1 MLEAGDDSMTDEI
14 GGRTFFTNARR
25 SLVDEDEIELVSIGI
40 DIGSST
46 SHCAFSRVTLERVDT
61 RYVVAAREVLF
72 ESDILLTPY
81 IGGNRID
88 TEALDR
94 FLKAQY
100 AAAGIGFDKIDTGAL
115 ILTGTAVRRNNAR
128 AIADLFAEA
137 AGKFVSVSAGDAMEA
152 VLAAFGSGAAA
163 LSAATGQDVLNVDIG
178 GGTTKIARCVNGEV
192 VDLTAI
198 DIGARILATDASG
211 ALARIEPAGSRIAGE
226 CGIVVANGDRPHADA
241 FDLIADRMA
250 DHLIH
255 AMSEEHL
262 GEDTTSLLR
271 LAPLRPAAA
280 PAIVT
285 FSGGVSEYVYARET
299 VEHGDLGP
307 RLAARIAERTRN
319 WGPEVRAPKQGIRAT
334 VIGASQYTVQI
345 SGSTI
350 FVSDLDMLPLRNLP
364 TILPAFAM
372 AEEAA
377 GPEPVADAIR
387 KALTS
392 FAHVE
397 PGQPIAVFYR
407 WTESATFRRLD
418 NFCRGVAAGLADR
431 IAAGCPI
438 VLIGNSDVG
447 GLIGV
452 HFREEMQTDA
462 AIVSIDGI
470 ELQEFDFVDI
480 GAMLEGSGSVP
491 AIIKSLVFP
500 ASDELGRAA

>member
-1 MLEAGDDSMTDEI
+1 MTEEI

-25 SLVDEDEIELVSIGI
+25 SLVDEDEIQLVSIGI

-61 RYVVAAREVLF
+61 RYIVAGREVLF

-81 IGGNRID
+81 AGGNRID

-100 AAAGIGFDKIDTGAL
+100 AAAGIGFAQIDTGAL

-163 LSAATGQDVLNVDIG
+163 LSAASGQEVLNVDIG

-192 VDLTAI
+192 VDITAI
-198 DIGARILATDASG
+198 DIGARILATDDSG
-211 ALARIEPAGSRIAGE
+211 ALVRIEPAGTRIAQE
-226 CGIVVANGDRPHADA
+226 CGIALAEGDRPQGDA
-241 FDLIADRMA
+241 FDRIADRMA

-255 AMSEEHL
+255 AMSAGPL
-262 GEDTTSLLR
+262 DDGTTSLLR
-271 LAPLRPAAA
+271 LAPLRPAEA

-299 VEHGDLGP
+299 AEHGDLGP
-307 RLAARIAERTRN
+307 RLAACIAERTRT
-319 WGPEVRAPKQGIRAT
+319 WGPEVLAPKQGIRAT

-350 FVSDLDMLPLRNLP
+350 FVSDLDRLPLRNLP
-364 TILPAFAM
+364 TILPAFAL
-372 AEEAA
+372 ADEAA

-387 KALTS
+387 AALAR
-392 FAHVE
+392 FEHLA
-397 PGQPIAVFYR
+397 PDQPVAIFYR
-407 WTESATFRRLD
+407 WRESATFRRLD
-418 NFCRGVAAGLADR
+418 NFCRGVAAALADR

-438 VLIGNSDVG
+438 VLIGNGDVG

-452 HFREEMQTDA
+452 HFREEMRADVTT
-462 AIVSIDGI
+462 VSIDGI

-491 AIIKSLVFP
+491 VIIKSLVFP
-500 ASDELGRAA
+500 ASDRLGRAT

>member
-1 MLEAGDDSMTDEI
+1 MTEEI

-25 SLVDEDEIELVSIGI
+25 SLVDEDEIQLVSIGI

-81 IGGNRID
+81 VGGNRID

-100 AAAGIGFDKIDTGAL
+100 AAAGIGFAQIDTGAL
-115 ILTGTAVRRNNAR
+115 ILTGTAVRRTNAR
-128 AIADLFAEA
+128 AIAELFAEA

-163 LSAATGQDVLNVDIG
+163 LSAASGQEVLNVDIG
-178 GGTTKIARCVNGEV
+178 GGTTKIARCVKGEV
-192 VDLTAI
+192 VDITAI
-198 DIGARILATDASG
+198 DIGARILATGEDG
-211 ALARIEPAGSRIAGE
+211 ALTRIEPAGIRIAQDCGTAVAEGE
-226 CGIVVANGDRPHADA
+226 RPHADA
-241 FDLIADRMA
+241 LDRIADRMA
-250 DHLIH
+250 DHLIR
-255 AMSEEHL
+255 AMSEGALDES
-262 GEDTTSLLR
+262 TASLLR
-271 LAPLRPAAA
+271 LAPLRPAPA

-299 VEHGDLGP
+299 AEHGDLGP
-307 RLAARIAERTRN
+307 RLAARIADRTWA
-319 WGPEVRAPKQGIRAT
+319 WGPEVLAPRQGIRAT

-350 FVSDLDMLPLRNLP
+350 FVSDLDRLPLRNLP
-364 TILPAFAM
+364 TILPAFAL
-372 AEEAA
+372 ADEAA
-377 GPEPVADAIR
+377 GPEPVAEAIR
-387 KALTS
+387 AALAR
-392 FAHVE
+392 FEHLE
-397 PGQPIAVFYR
+397 PGQPVAIFYR
-407 WTESATFRRLD
+407 WTDSATFRRLD
-418 NFCRGVAAGLADR
+418 NFCRGVAIALAGR

-438 VLIGNSDVG
+438 VLIGNGDVG

-452 HFREEMQTDA
+452 HFREEMQADA
-462 AIVSIDGI
+462 TIVSIDGI

-491 AIIKSLVFP
+491 VIIKSLVFP
-500 ASDELGRAA
+500 ASDRLGRAA

>member
-1 MLEAGDDSMTDEI
+1 MTEAI

-25 SLVDEDEIELVSIGI
+25 SLVDEDEIQLVSVGI

-81 IGGNRID
+81 NSGNNID
-88 TEALDR
+88 TDALDR

-100 AAAGIGFDKIDTGAL
+100 AAAGIGFDQIDTGAL
-115 ILTGTAVRRNNAR
+115 ILTGTAVRRRNAR

-152 VLAAFGSGAAA
+152 VLAAFGSGAAS
-163 LSAATGQDVLNVDIG
+163 LSATTGQEVLNVDIG
-178 GGTTKIARCVNGEV
+178 GGTTKIARCVGGEV
-192 VDLTAI
+192 VDVTAI
-198 DIGARILATDASG
+198 DIGARILATDADG
-211 ALARIEPAGSRIAGE
+211 ALDRIEPAGLRIAGE
-226 CGIVVANGDRPHADA
+226 CGVAVEAGGRPAEAELDR
-241 FDLIADRMA
+241 IADRMA
-250 DHLIH
+250 DHLVS
-255 AMSEEHL
+255 AMAEEAV
-262 GEDTTSLLR
+262 GETTASLLR
-271 LAPLRPAAA
+271 LAPLRPAER

-285 FSGGVSEYVYARET
+285 FSGGVSEYVYARTAEG
-299 VEHGDLGP
+299 HGDLGP
-307 RLAARIAERTRN
+307 RLAERIAERTKA
-319 WGPEVRAPKQGIRAT
+319 WGPDVRTPKQGIRAT

-364 TILPAFAM
+364 TILPPFAL
-372 AEEAA
+372 ADEAA
-377 GPEPVADAIR
+377 GPAQVADAVR
-387 KALTS
+387 DALARFEHLEVT
-392 FAHVE
+392 
-397 PGQPIAVFYR
+397 QPVAIFYR

-418 NFCRGVAAGLADR
+418 NFCRGVAEAFADR

-452 HFREEMQTDA
+452 HFREEMRIDA
-462 AIVSIDGI
+462 SVVSIDGI

-500 ASDELGRAA
+500 ASDRLGRSA

>member
-1 MLEAGDDSMTDEI
+1 MIDTI

-25 SLVDEDEIELVSIGI
+25 SLVDEDEIQLVSVGI

-81 IGGNRID
+81 SAGNTID
-88 TEALDR
+88 TDALDR

-100 AAAGIGFDKIDTGAL
+100 AAAGIGFDAIDTGAL
-115 ILTGTAVRRNNAR
+115 ILTGTAVRRGNAR

-178 GGTTKIARCVNGEV
+178 GGTTKVARCVGGEV

-198 DIGARILATDASG
+198 DVGARILATDAEG
-211 ALARIEPAGSRIAGE
+211 LLDRIEPAGRRIAQDCDVE
-226 CGIVVANGDRPHADA
+226 VERGIRPTGAELDR
-241 FDLIADRMA
+241 IADRMA
-250 DHLIH
+250 DHLIA
-255 AMSEEHL
+255 AMAH
-262 GEDTTSLLR
+262 GEPAEGTAALLR
-271 LAPLRPAAA
+271 LAPLRAAAA

-285 FSGGVSEYVYARET
+285 FSGGVSEYVYGRAT
-299 VEHGDLGP
+299 SHHGDLGP
-307 RLAARIAERTRN
+307 RLAARIAARTRA

-350 FVSDLDMLPLRNLP
+350 FISDLAVLPLRNLP
-364 TILPAFAM
+364 TILPRLDLAN
-372 AEEAA
+372 ESA
-377 GPEPVADAIR
+377 GPGPVADALR
-387 KALTS
+387 ETLARFEHLDETK
-392 FAHVE
+392 
-397 PGQPIAVFYR
+397 PIAIFYR
-407 WTESATFRRLD
+407 WSESATFRRLD
-418 NFCRGVAAGLADR
+418 NFCRGIADAFADR

-452 HFREEMQTDA
+452 HFREEMAIEAT
-462 AIVSIDGI
+462 IVSIDGI

-500 ASDELGRAA
+500 ATDRLGRAA

>member
-1 MLEAGDDSMTDEI
+1 MTDDI

-25 SLVDEDEIELVSIGI
+25 SLVDEDEIQLVSVGI

-81 IGGNRID
+81 SSGNTID
-88 TEALDR
+88 TEVLDT

-100 AAAGIGFDKIDTGAL
+100 AAAGIGFDQIDTGAL
-115 ILTGTAVRRNNAR
+115 ILTGTAVRRGNAR

-152 VLAAFGSGAAA
+152 VLAAFGSGAAS
-163 LSAATGQDVLNVDIG
+163 LSATSGQDVLNVDIG
-178 GGTTKIARCVNGEV
+178 GGTTKVARCVGGEV

-198 DIGARILATDASG
+198 DIGARILATDPAG
-211 ALARIEPAGSRIAGE
+211 VLNRIEPAGRRIAQD
-226 CGIVVANGDRPHADA
+226 CDVVVEQDVCPTEAELDR
-241 FDLIADRMA
+241 IADRMA
-250 DHLIH
+250 DHLI
-255 AMSEEHL
+255 ATMAGASVDD
-262 GEDTTSLLR
+262 GTASLLR
-271 LAPLRPAAA
+271 LAPLRPAAT

-285 FSGGVSEYVYARET
+285 FSGGVSEYVYSRTAED
-299 VEHGDLGP
+299 HGDLGP
-307 RLAARIAERTRN
+307 RLASRIAERTRA
-319 WGPEVRAPKQGIRAT
+319 WGPEVRTPKQGIRAT

-350 FVSDLDMLPLRNLP
+350 FISDLDILPLRNLP
-364 TILPAFAM
+364 TILPQL
-372 AEEAA
+372 
-377 GPEPVADAIR
+377 
-387 KALTS
+387 ALTDENAGS
-392 FAHVE
+392 EGVTASLRTALTRFEHLDDTK
-397 PGQPIAVFYR
+397 PIAIFYR

-418 NFCRGVAAGLADR
+418 MFCRGVAAAFADR

-452 HFREEMQTDA
+452 HFREEMRIEAT
-462 AIVSIDGI
+462 IVSIDGI

-500 ASDELGRAA
+500 TTDQVGRAA